1 MQQIIRFPP
10 PVIALALVG
19 LSFGLNPLISGVIPS
34 FNIPSLGIILIAVG
48 FATSASALFQF
59 RLIQTTFIPTGD
71 PTALAKDG
79 PYCWT
84 RNPMY
89 LGILTTLVGFAF
101 FVGSL
106 LLFIAPIA
114 FFFVIDRLFIPYE
127 EAKLTGLF
135 AESYREYQRRVPRWL

>member
-1 MQQIIRFPP
+1 MQHIIRFPP

-19 LSFGLNPLISGVIPS
+19 LCFGLSLLIPGIPDLS
-34 FNIPSLGIILIAVG
+34 IPSLGIILIAVG
-48 FATSASALFQF
+48 FTTSALALFQF
-59 RLIQTTFIPTGD
+59 RLLKTTFIPAGD

-89 LGILTTLVGFAF
+89 LGILTAMAGFAF
-101 FVGSL
+101 LAGPL
-106 LLFIAPIA
+106 LLFIAPAA

-127 EAKLTGLF
+127 ENKLSGLF
-135 AESYREYQRRVPRWL
+135 AESYLKYQRRVPRWL